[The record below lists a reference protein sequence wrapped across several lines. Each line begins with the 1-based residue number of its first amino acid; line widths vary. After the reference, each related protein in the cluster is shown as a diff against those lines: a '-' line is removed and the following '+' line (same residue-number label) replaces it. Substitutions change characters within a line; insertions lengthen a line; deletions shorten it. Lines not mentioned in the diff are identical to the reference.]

1 MLKGDVV
8 FVVFFIV
15 FVVLLLFNVV
25 FTNKRTILLAMC
37 RKITIFVTEKKK
49 TLVQTQVIIPN
60 QSYQHHNEILTK
72 NL

>member
-1 MLKGDVV
+1 ML
-8 FVVFFIV
+8 FLLSFYCFCY
-15 FVVLLLFNVV
+15 LLLFNVV

-37 RKITIFVTEKKK
+37 RKITIFVTDKKK